1 MITYYLLSRLFQW
14 LIFRSH
20 LEKLYWFFFPTFA
33 YCIYFYFS
41 LHIFISQES
50 RASSQMEE
58 IFFPKNGISLLLLF
72 FFFLKPSKCIRIP
85 SLSVVPSVI
94 WSLAGANQKGAS
106 GMDCKG
112 GQLRVSI
119 NYAHQQVLLKEM
131 SMANFHSHHST
142 ILANTQE
149 SIHR

>member
-1 MITYYLLSRLFQW
+1 M
-14 LIFRSH
+14 
-20 LEKLYWFFFPTFA
+20 
-33 YCIYFYFS
+33 
-41 LHIFISQES
+41 
-50 RASSQMEE
+50 
-58 IFFPKNGISLLLLF
+58 IFFPYICLLYLFLLFPSYLHKPRKQSFKSDGRNFLPKELNFTVVVF

-106 GMDCKG
+106 RMDCKG